1 MRRVQ
6 IKFTLF
12 YARDRLRMTPKEAPH
27 AVEPEAPLVVVV
39 KVLKGASDPW
49 AGLIRVQGSTHS
61 RVDPSESAI
70 GA

>member
-1 MRRVQ
+1 
-6 IKFTLF
+6 
-12 YARDRLRMTPKEAPH
+12 MTPKEAPH